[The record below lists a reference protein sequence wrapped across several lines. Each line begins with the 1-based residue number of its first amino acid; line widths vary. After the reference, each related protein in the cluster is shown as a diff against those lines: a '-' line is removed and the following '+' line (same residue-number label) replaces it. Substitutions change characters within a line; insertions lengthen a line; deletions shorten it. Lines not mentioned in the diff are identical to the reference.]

1 MRPLLYD
8 RFRNTAA
15 RLLTRFDQ
23 GGTGAVVQAVVTN
36 PDPLAPPA
44 VNNTPQPVRAVVRG
58 VSAELV
64 ANTPDMA
71 LGDLQVIT
79 DALSGF
85 VPAEGQAVL
94 INGHQRAILRVE
106 PVPAS
111 GAAVIYKFFVR

>member
-1 MRPLLYD
+1 MAIYD

-23 GGTGAVVQAVVTN
+23 GGTEAVVQAVVTN

-44 VNNTPQPVRAVVRG
+44 VNTIVEPVRAVVRG

-85 VPAEGQAVL
+85 VPVERQAVL

-106 PVPAS
+106 PIPAA
-111 GAAVIYKFFVR
+111 GDPVAWRFFVR

>member
-1 MRPLLYD
+1 MLYD
-8 RFRNTAA
+8 RFRQTAS

-23 GGTGAVVQAVVTN
+23 GGTEAVVQAVVAN

-44 VNNTPQPVRAVVRG
+44 VNSTAQPVRAVVRG

-64 ANTPDMA
+64 ASAPDMA
-71 LGDLQVIT
+71 LGDLQVLT
-79 DALSGF
+79 DALSGY
-85 VPAEGQAVL
+85 VPVEGAAVL

-111 GAAVIYKFFVR
+111 GDPVIYKFFVR